1 MCMCVYVC
9 LCNQTYIFG
18 VAEFCVF
25 VCVCFVGAGAVLCK
39 NKDMCVEVGTCAEGD
54 MFHWRD
60 NYVGLLT
67 SNCVSQR

>member
-25 VCVCFVGAGAVLCK
+25 VCVCVLLVPVLFYAK
-39 NKDMCVEVGTCAEGD
+39 IKICV
-54 MFHWRD
+54 WRWEH
-60 NYVGLLT
+60 V
-67 SNCVSQR
+67 QRGICFTGVTITWDY